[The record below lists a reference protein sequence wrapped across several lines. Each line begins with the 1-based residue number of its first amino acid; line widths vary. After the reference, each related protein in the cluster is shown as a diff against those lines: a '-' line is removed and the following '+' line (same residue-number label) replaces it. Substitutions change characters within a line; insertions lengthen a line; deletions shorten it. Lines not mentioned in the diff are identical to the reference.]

1 MKKLLALV
9 LALVMSMSLVTISNA
24 AFKDA
29 DKIDYKEAVD
39 VMNAV
44 GVFIG
49 DEKGNFNAKENLT
62 REQAAKIIAY
72 LELGSKAADALVGGA
87 TFTDVASSRWSAGF
101 VGYCAQAGIVSGV
114 GDSKFDPAGQLT
126 ALQFGKMLLVE
137 LGYDAK
143 AAGMV
148 GADWAI
154 NTSKLMA
161 STKLMDKIDGSV
173 NQVLTREKAA
183 QMCVNALKAPTVEYS
198 TKGSSITVNGA
209 EINFGASVPTY
220 VTNTIAKEQTISK
233 QTLTNSNA
241 YTIEL
246 GEKLFKDLKLNRTTD
261 DFGRPANEWFWKAAK
276 VGTYADKADLSYTEK
291 VKLGTIYSDLGLGEK
306 VLAKNVTVYVDG
318 DKGTLAKDISKGED
332 TKIGGQGTLTEVY
345 YDSGDNSAVICH
357 INYYIGEVQK
367 TVAATASKDAYI
379 VVATD
384 SVKPAGASGVENF
397 TTDEKFDDDAMVYYT
412 YSESAEE
419 IKSVA
424 VCETASGTVT
434 EAQNARNAKVDTA
447 NVTIG
452 GTKYKAA
459 AKFVGEEVSDV
470 MVKYDYKVYLDGN
483 ANMLKIEKVSKLSNE
498 YALVRATQGKNV
510 FSSNK
515 AQIVFADGTEKVV
528 STAKDYN
535 KAGTNHIDNNTIVTW
550 TVEDGVYTLQPVAT
564 LQSDKVTMNETERA
578 LNLYMSGSPL
588 ASSLVIT
595 NDKAG
600 MKIGGGNTVKAN
612 SNTVLVLYNV
622 KDDSYTTYTGIKSIP
637 SIETSATVGANV
649 YYFCDR
655 GDMATILFVDVDND
669 SIVKGA
675 GKNAIYLAGASRS
688 NLIQNSTGNYYEYN
702 AIVDDE
708 ITTVKVDKA
717 TKVGSKYAYEL
728 DGMFKSYNVNSKGV
742 ITSLTA
748 HADYADDGKG
758 TYLNGVGLDKTSKDY
773 TVILN
778 TAGLF
783 VKADG
788 TEDKTNYKNETI
800 TCDEKA
806 TFYYVDKDGKITE
819 ITYKNVTKDLNDKV
833 YAYVDDYMVKQLVV
847 FEVKDTGAGTSKPL
861 AMGEKPVSYVDG
873 SKVVLEVVD
882 NNTTGLRTA
891 KNEAIAALRAAGYT
905 RVGFDASNTWL
916 TAYDKNLNEVY
927 FDIDTNYYVSLTV
940 DDKVVEYVAAN
951 GSFNATKAS
960 ATKWSD
966 ISGKGTGFL
975 NGTTYKAYFKS
986 TDTDEALIAK
996 TSGTTTVI
1004 KTGYVQ
1010 IGTTQDT
1017 SVTGLGSSGTN
1028 KVTVT
1033 TGNVAYNK
1041 ATVKIEVDKAN
1052 VTKDYTITVKND
1064 GKVVDTFTAKKDT
1077 AIDKT
1082 VSLGDLTANIGN
1094 SEITVEATEIVTPVM
1109 LTKNLV
1115 DKANGLTFTWTL
1127 ANQVTPGTIVKGSL
1141 KITGDLTA
1149 GHTGNTVITLADNA
1163 STGISGIKWVVAD
1176 ATAVGCSVSSAALT
1190 IPDTFANTADGVT
1203 IHFEFTVDAGSTTP
1217 AIKATV

>member
-49 DEKGNFNAKENLT
+49 DEKGNFNAKDNLT

-72 LELGSKAADALVGGA
+72 LELGSKAADALVGSNI
-87 TFTDVASSRWSAGF
+87 FTDVAATRWSAGF
-101 VGYCAQAGIVSGV
+101 IGYCAQAGVVAGV

-198 TKGSSITVNGA
+198 TKGSSIIVNGA

-246 GEKLFKDLKLNRTTD
+246 GEKLFKDLKLNRTAD

-276 VGTYADKADLSYTEK
+276 VCTYADKADLSYTEK

-345 YDSGDNSAVICH
+345 YDSGDNTAVICH

-379 VVATD
+379 VIATD
-384 SVKPAGASGVENF
+384 SVKPDGAAGVENF
-397 TTDEKFDDDAMVYYT
+397 TTDAKFDDDVAVYYT
-412 YSESAEE
+412 YSESADE

-424 VCETASGTVT
+424 VCETVSGTVT
-434 EAQNARNAKVDTA
+434 EAQNAKTAKEDTA
-447 NVTIG
+447 NVTISE
-452 GTKYKAA
+452 KYKAA
-459 AKFVGEEVSDV
+459 AKFVGEEVSDS

-483 ANMLKIEKVSKLSNE
+483 NNMLKIEKVSKLSNE

-515 AQIVFADGTEKVV
+515 AQVVFADGTEKVV

-535 KAGTNHIDNNTIVTW
+535 KVSSYQIPNNTIVTW
-550 TVEDGVYTLQPVAT
+550 TEEDGVYTFQPVENKGNVTVRAT
-564 LQSDKVTMNETERA
+564 DLNATENNTLVVTN
-578 LNLYMSGSPL
+578 N
-588 ASSLVIT
+588 
-595 NDKAG
+595 KAG
-600 MKIGGGNTVKAN
+600 MTIKDKTINAN
-612 SNTVLVLYNV
+612 SNTILVLYDK
-622 KDDSYTTYTGIKSIP
+622 KDDSYTTYTGIKEMP
-637 SIETSATVGANV
+637 SIATKATVEADV
-649 YYFCDR
+649 YYYCNS
-655 GDMATILFVDVDND
+655 GSMATILFVDVDND
-669 SIVKGA
+669 TIVVGA
-675 GKNAIYLAGASRS
+675 GRNAIYLAGASRS

-708 ITTVKVDKA
+708 ITTVKVDKT

-748 HADYADDGKG
+748 HDTYGSVAADKAQYLAGDG
-758 TYLNGVGLDKTSKDY
+758 LNKVSADY
-773 TVILN
+773 TVIID
-778 TAGLF
+778 T
-783 VKADG
+783 KASG
-788 TEDKTNYKNETI
+788 KNATI

-819 ITYKNVTKDLNDKV
+819 ITYKNVTKDENDKV
-833 YAYVDDYMVKQLVV
+833 YAFVDDYMVKQLVV
-847 FEVKDTGAGTSKPL
+847 FEVKDTAPAAGTFDPADPKTVGIVGTTVVIP
-861 AMGEKPVSYVDG
+861 KIDG
-873 SKVVLEVVD
+873 VKVD
-882 NNTTGLRTA
+882 NAANVLAKNGYTVTGLFGGTYWAVKDGTTYFFTESNPEYYTLTVNGTVVEYMAKGTASKISEKEFAAKYDTDGTAYKFVKGGTTYFFAYDSSSANAMTDGTAAVAITTGYVKVTDNTSATTISGVETA
-891 KNEAIAALRAAGYT
+891 TAGGQKYAKVNNAVTVEYTVAANTSVTLNYTVGGVAKTPITESTTAAGKVT
-905 RVGFDASNTWL
+905 FTVSGDKDIVL
-916 TAYDKNLNEVY
+916 TSATPATTYGITYPAAKTKNGVTMTLTCPDTAVQGSTVTVKAKLTGKATGGNAV
-927 FDIDTNYYVSLTV
+927 FALSGHGIDTNYANTFTGVTRSAAGTLTV
-940 DDKVVEYVAAN
+940 ADNTDLGAA
-951 GSFNATKAS
+951 
-960 ATKWSD
+960 
-966 ISGKGTGFL
+966 
-975 NGTTYKAYFKS
+975 
-986 TDTDEALIAK
+986 
-996 TSGTTTVI
+996 
-1004 KTGYVQ
+1004 
-1010 IGTTQDT
+1010 
-1017 SVTGLGSSGTN
+1017 GL
-1028 KVTVT
+1028 
-1033 TGNVAYNK
+1033 
-1041 ATVKIEVDKAN
+1041 EV
-1052 VTKDYTITVKND
+1052 
-1064 GKVVDTFTAKKDT
+1064 TFT
-1077 AIDKT
+1077 
-1082 VSLGDLTANIGN
+1082 
-1094 SEITVEATEIVTPVM
+1094 
-1109 LTKNLV
+1109 
-1115 DKANGLTFTWTL
+1115 FTM
-1127 ANQVTPGTIVKGSL
+1127 P
-1141 KITGDLTA
+1141 
-1149 GHTGNTVITLADNA
+1149 A
-1163 STGISGIKWVVAD
+1163 SD
-1176 ATAVGCSVSSAALT
+1176 ATISIA
-1190 IPDTFANTADGVT
+1190 
-1203 IHFEFTVDAGSTTP
+1203 
-1217 AIKATV
+1217 

>member
-161 STKLMDKIDGSV
+161 TTKLMDKIDGSV

-345 YDSGDNSAVICH
+345 YDSGDNTAVICH

-379 VVATD
+379 VIATD
-384 SVKPAGASGVENF
+384 SVKPAGAAGVENF
-397 TTDEKFDDDAMVYYT
+397 TTDAKFDDDVAVYYT
-412 YSESAEE
+412 YSESADE

-424 VCETASGTVT
+424 VCETVSGTVT
-434 EAQNARNAKVDTA
+434 EAQNAKTAKEDTA
-447 NVTIG
+447 NVTISE
-452 GTKYKAA
+452 KYKAA
-459 AKFVGEEVSDV
+459 AKFVGDEVSDS

-483 ANMLKIEKVSKLSNE
+483 NNMLKIEKVSKLSNE

-515 AQIVFADGTEKVV
+515 AQVVFADGTEKVV

-535 KAGTNHIDNNTIVTW
+535 KVSSYQIPNNTIVTW
-550 TVEDGVYTLQPVAT
+550 TEEDGVYTFQPVENKGNVTVRAT
-564 LQSDKVTMNETERA
+564 DLNATANNTLVVTN
-578 LNLYMSGSPL
+578 N
-588 ASSLVIT
+588 
-595 NDKAG
+595 KAG
-600 MKIGGGNTVKAN
+600 MTIKDKTINAN
-612 SNTVLVLYNV
+612 SNTILVLYDK
-622 KDDSYTTYTGIKSIP
+622 KDDSYTTYTGIKEMP
-637 SIETSATVGANV
+637 GIETKATVEADV
-649 YYFCDR
+649 YYYCNS
-655 GDMATILFVDVDND
+655 GSMATILFVDVDND
-669 SIVKGA
+669 TIVKGA
-675 GKNAIYLAGASRS
+675 GRNAIYLAGASRS

-708 ITTVKVDKA
+708 ITTVKVDKTTVA
-717 TKVGSKYAYEL
+717 TIAGVEKKAYEL

-748 HADYADDGKG
+748 HTAYNTNTGDALYLAGDG
-758 TYLNGVGLDKTSKDY
+758 LNKVSADY
-773 TVILN
+773 TVIID
-778 TAGLF
+778 T
-783 VKADG
+783 KASG
-788 TEDKTNYKNETI
+788 KNATI

-819 ITYKNVTKDLNDKV
+819 ITYKNVTKDENDKV
-833 YAYVDDYMVKQLVV
+833 YAFVDDYMVKQLVV
-847 FEVKDTGAGTSKPL
+847 FEVKDTAPTAGSFDPADPKTAGIVGTTVVIPVIDGVKVDNAANVL
-861 AMGEKPVSYVDG
+861 AKNGYTVTGLFGGTYWAVKDGTTYFFTESNPVYWTLKVDG
-873 SKVVLEVVD
+873 VTVEYMANGTPSKFTEKEFAAKYGSLGTAYKFVKAGATYFFGYNTISTSAMSDGTAAVAI
-882 NNTTGLRTA
+882 TTG
-891 KNEAIAALRAAGYT
+891 
-905 RVGFDASNTWL
+905 
-916 TAYDKNLNEVY
+916 
-927 FDIDTNYYVSLTV
+927 YVKV
-940 DDKVVEYVAAN
+940 DDSTSATISGVETATAGGQKYAKVNNAVTVEYTVAAN
-951 GSFNATKAS
+951 
-960 ATKWSD
+960 
-966 ISGKGTGFL
+966 
-975 NGTTYKAYFKS
+975 
-986 TDTDEALIAK
+986 
-996 TSGTTTVI
+996 
-1004 KTGYVQ
+1004 
-1010 IGTTQDT
+1010 T
-1017 SVTGLGSSGTN
+1017 SVTLNYTVGGVAQTPITESTTAAGKVTFTVSGDKNIVLKDKSVATSYAITLPAEKTTN
-1028 KVTVT
+1028 GVTVKFEGPAKAVAGQTVTVT
-1033 TGNVAYNK
+1033 AKLTGK
-1041 ATVKIEVDKAN
+1041 ATADTTLTVSGVSGIDTAYADTFTGVTRTGAGALKVDNTTDLGSAGLN
-1052 VTKDYTITVKND
+1052 VQFTFTMPGSAATITV
-1064 GKVVDTFTAKKDT
+1064 A
-1077 AIDKT
+1077 
-1082 VSLGDLTANIGN
+1082 
-1094 SEITVEATEIVTPVM
+1094 
-1109 LTKNLV
+1109 
-1115 DKANGLTFTWTL
+1115 
-1127 ANQVTPGTIVKGSL
+1127 
-1141 KITGDLTA
+1141 
-1149 GHTGNTVITLADNA
+1149 
-1163 STGISGIKWVVAD
+1163 
-1176 ATAVGCSVSSAALT
+1176 
-1190 IPDTFANTADGVT
+1190 
-1203 IHFEFTVDAGSTTP
+1203 
-1217 AIKATV
+1217 

>member
-87 TFTDVASSRWSAGF
+87 TFTDVASTRWSAGF
-101 VGYCAQAGIVSGV
+101 VGYCAQAGVVNGV
-114 GDSKFDPAGQLT
+114 GNGKFDPAGQLT

-183 QMCVNALKAPTVEYS
+183 QMSVNALKAPTVEYS
-198 TKGSSITVNGA
+198 TKGSSIIVNGA

-246 GEKLFKDLKLNRTTD
+246 GEKLFKDLKLNRTAD

-345 YDSGDNSAVICH
+345 YDSGDNTAVICH

-379 VVATD
+379 VIATD
-384 SVKPAGASGVENF
+384 SVKPAGAAGVENF
-397 TTDEKFDDDAMVYYT
+397 TTDAKFDDDVAVYYT
-412 YSESAEE
+412 YSESADE

-424 VCETASGTVT
+424 VCETVSGTVT
-434 EAQNARNAKVDTA
+434 EAQNAKTAKEDTA
-447 NVTIG
+447 NVTISE
-452 GTKYKAA
+452 KYKAA
-459 AKFVGEEVSDV
+459 AKFVGEEVSDS

-483 ANMLKIEKVSKLSNE
+483 NNMLKIEKVSKLSNE

-515 AQIVFADGTEKVV
+515 AQVVFADGTEKVV

-535 KAGTNHIDNNTIVTW
+535 KVSSYQIPNNTIVTW
-550 TVEDGVYTLQPVAT
+550 TEEDGVYTFQPVENKGNVTVRAT
-564 LQSDKVTMNETERA
+564 DLNATANNTLVVTN
-578 LNLYMSGSPL
+578 N
-588 ASSLVIT
+588 
-595 NDKAG
+595 KAG
-600 MKIGGGNTVKAN
+600 MTIKNATINAN
-612 SNTVLVLYNV
+612 SNTILVLYDK
-622 KDDSYTTYTGIKSIP
+622 KDDSYTTYTGIKEMP
-637 SIETSATVGANV
+637 GIETTATVEADV
-649 YYFCDR
+649 YYYCNS
-655 GDMATILFVDVDND
+655 GSMATILFVDVDND
-669 SIVKGA
+669 TIVKGA
-675 GKNAIYLAGASRS
+675 GRNAIYLAGASRS

-748 HADYADDGKG
+748 HTAYNTNTGDALYLAGDG
-758 TYLNGVGLDKTSKDY
+758 LNKVSADY
-773 TVILN
+773 TVIID
-778 TAGLF
+778 T
-783 VKADG
+783 KASG
-788 TEDKTNYKNETI
+788 KNATI

-819 ITYKNVTKDLNDKV
+819 ITYKNVTKDENDKV
-833 YAYVDDYMVKQLVV
+833 YAFVDDYMVKQLVV
-847 FEVKDTGAGTSKPL
+847 FEVKDTAPTAGSFDPADPKTAGIVGTTVVIPVIDGVKVDNAANVL
-861 AMGEKPVSYVDG
+861 AKNGYTVTGLFGSTYWAVKDGTTYFFTESNPVYWTLKVDG
-873 SKVVLEVVD
+873 VTVEYMANGTPSKFTEKEFAAKYGSLGTAYKFVKAGATYFFGYNTISTSAMSDGTAAVAI
-882 NNTTGLRTA
+882 TTG
-891 KNEAIAALRAAGYT
+891 
-905 RVGFDASNTWL
+905 
-916 TAYDKNLNEVY
+916 
-927 FDIDTNYYVSLTV
+927 YVKV
-940 DDKVVEYVAAN
+940 DDSTSATISGVETATAEGQKYAKVNNAVTVEYTVAAN
-951 GSFNATKAS
+951 
-960 ATKWSD
+960 
-966 ISGKGTGFL
+966 
-975 NGTTYKAYFKS
+975 
-986 TDTDEALIAK
+986 
-996 TSGTTTVI
+996 
-1004 KTGYVQ
+1004 
-1010 IGTTQDT
+1010 T
-1017 SVTGLGSSGTN
+1017 SVTLNYTVGGVAQTPITESTTAVG
-1028 KVTVT
+1028 KVTFTVSGDKDIVLTSATLATTYGITYPAAKTTNGVT
-1033 TGNVAYNK
+1033 MTLTCPDTAVQGSMVTVKAKLTGK
-1041 ATVKIEVDKAN
+1041 ATGSDAVFSLSGHSIDTAYAGTFTGVSKSAAGQLTVANNTDLGAAGLEVTFTFTMPASDA
-1052 VTKDYTITVKND
+1052 TITV
-1064 GKVVDTFTAKKDT
+1064 A
-1077 AIDKT
+1077 
-1082 VSLGDLTANIGN
+1082 
-1094 SEITVEATEIVTPVM
+1094 
-1109 LTKNLV
+1109 
-1115 DKANGLTFTWTL
+1115 
-1127 ANQVTPGTIVKGSL
+1127 
-1141 KITGDLTA
+1141 
-1149 GHTGNTVITLADNA
+1149 
-1163 STGISGIKWVVAD
+1163 
-1176 ATAVGCSVSSAALT
+1176 
-1190 IPDTFANTADGVT
+1190 
-1203 IHFEFTVDAGSTTP
+1203 
-1217 AIKATV
+1217 

>member
-87 TFTDVASSRWSAGF
+87 TFTDVASTRWSAGF
-101 VGYCAQAGIVSGV
+101 VGYCAQAGVVAGV
-114 GDSKFDPAGQLT
+114 GNGKFDPAGQLT

-161 STKLMDKIDGSV
+161 STKLMDGIDGSV

-345 YDSGDNSAVICH
+345 YDSGDNTAVICH

-379 VVATD
+379 VIATD
-384 SVKPAGASGVENF
+384 SVKPDGAAGVENF
-397 TTDEKFDDDAMVYYT
+397 TTDAKFDDDVAVYYT
-412 YSESAEE
+412 YSESADE

-424 VCETASGTVT
+424 VCETVSGTVT
-434 EAQNARNAKVDTA
+434 EAQNAKTAKEDTA
-447 NVTIG
+447 NVTISE
-452 GTKYKAA
+452 KYKAA
-459 AKFVGEEVSDV
+459 AKFVGEEVSDS

-483 ANMLKIEKVSKLSNE
+483 NNMLKIEKVSKLSNE

-515 AQIVFADGTEKVV
+515 AQVVFADGTEKVV

-535 KAGTNHIDNNTIVTW
+535 KVSSYQIPNNTIVTW
-550 TVEDGVYTLQPVAT
+550 TEEDGVYTFQPVENKGNVTVRAT
-564 LQSDKVTMNETERA
+564 DLNATANNTLVVTN
-578 LNLYMSGSPL
+578 N
-588 ASSLVIT
+588 
-595 NDKAG
+595 KAG
-600 MKIGGGNTVKAN
+600 MTIKNATINAN
-612 SNTVLVLYNV
+612 SNTILVLYDK
-622 KDDSYTTYTGIKSIP
+622 KDDSYTTYTGIKEMP
-637 SIETSATVGANV
+637 GIETTATVEADV
-649 YYFCDR
+649 YYYCNS
-655 GDMATILFVDVDND
+655 GSMATILFVDVDND
-669 SIVKGA
+669 TIVKGA
-675 GKNAIYLAGASRS
+675 GRNAIYLAGASRS

-748 HADYADDGKG
+748 HTAYNTNTGDALYLAGDG
-758 TYLNGVGLDKTSKDY
+758 LNKVSADY
-773 TVILN
+773 TVIID
-778 TAGLF
+778 T
-783 VKADG
+783 KASG
-788 TEDKTNYKNETI
+788 KNATI

-819 ITYKNVTKDLNDKV
+819 ITYKNVTKDENDKV
-833 YAYVDDYMVKQLVV
+833 YAFVDDYMVKQLVV
-847 FEVKDTGAGTSKPL
+847 FEVKDKGAESGTFDPANPQKAYIDGYTVVIPKVDGKKVDNIANVLADNGYTVTGLMGTTVMANKNGVTYFFSENPAGTYEYWTVKVN
-861 AMGEKPVSYVDG
+861 GE
-873 SKVVLEVVD
+873 
-882 NNTTGLRTA
+882 
-891 KNEAIAALRAAGYT
+891 
-905 RVGFDASNTWL
+905 
-916 TAYDKNLNEVY
+916 
-927 FDIDTNYYVSLTV
+927 
-940 DDKVVEYVAAN
+940 VVEYVAKDGVSKLSNKDLYDKYN
-951 GSFNATKAS
+951 GN
-960 ATKWSD
+960 
-966 ISGKGTGFL
+966 GTGFIWKSG
-975 NGTTYKAYFKS
+975 NGTFAYAPYQNNAAALLMPATYTNTAMVY
-986 TDTDEALIAK
+986 E
-996 TSGTTTVI
+996 
-1004 KTGYVQ
+1004 TGYVKLAK
-1010 IGTTQDT
+1010 GSDSSLN
-1017 SVTGLGSSGTN
+1017 SVTFKDSATYAKAGSNVEVIVSNVEANTE
-1028 KVTVT
+1028 VTLTYNTDKTATGSNTTAT
-1033 TGNVAYNK
+1033 TGNVA
-1041 ATVKIEVDKAN
+1041 
-1052 VTKDYTITVKND
+1052 
-1064 GKVVDTFTAKKDT
+1064 
-1077 AIDKT
+1077 
-1082 VSLGDLTANIGN
+1082 
-1094 SEITVEATEIVTPVM
+1094 
-1109 LTKNLV
+1109 
-1115 DKANGLTFTWTL
+1115 
-1127 ANQVTPGTIVKGSL
+1127 
-1141 KITGDLTA
+1141 
-1149 GHTGNTVITLADNA
+1149 
-1163 STGISGIKWVVAD
+1163 
-1176 ATAVGCSVSSAALT
+1176 LT
-1190 IPDTFANTADGVT
+1190 IPATEDITLVKVEKATTYGITYPATTTKNGVTMTLTCSDTAVQGSTVTVKAKLTGKATGGNAVFALSGHGIDTNYANTFTGVT
-1203 IHFEFTVDAGSTTP
+1203 RSAAGTLTVADNTDLGAAGLEVTFTFTMP
-1217 AIKATV
+1217 ASAATISIA

>member
-101 VGYCAQAGIVSGV
+101 VGYCAQAGVVNGV
-114 GDSKFDPAGQLT
+114 GNGKFDPAGQLT

-198 TKGSSITVNGA
+198 TKGSSIIVNGA

-345 YDSGDNSAVICH
+345 YDSGDNTAVICH

-379 VVATD
+379 VIATD
-384 SVKPAGASGVENF
+384 SVKPAGAAGVENF
-397 TTDEKFDDDAMVYYT
+397 TTDAKFDDDVAVYYT
-412 YSESAEE
+412 YSESADE

-424 VCETASGTVT
+424 VCETVSGTVT
-434 EAQNARNAKVDTA
+434 EAQNAKTAKEDTA
-447 NVTIG
+447 NVTISE
-452 GTKYKAA
+452 KYKAA
-459 AKFVGEEVSDV
+459 AKFVGEEVSDS

-483 ANMLKIEKVSKLSNE
+483 NNMLKIEKVSKLSNE

-515 AQIVFADGTEKVV
+515 AQVVFADGTEKVV

-535 KAGTNHIDNNTIVTW
+535 KVSSYQIPNNTIVTW
-550 TVEDGVYTLQPVAT
+550 TEEDGVYTFQPVENKGNVTVRAT
-564 LQSDKVTMNETERA
+564 DLNATANNTLVVTN
-578 LNLYMSGSPL
+578 N
-588 ASSLVIT
+588 
-595 NDKAG
+595 KAG
-600 MKIGGGNTVKAN
+600 MTIKNATINAN
-612 SNTVLVLYNV
+612 SNTILVLYDK
-622 KDDSYTTYTGIKSIP
+622 KDDSYTTYTGIKEMP
-637 SIETSATVGANV
+637 GIETTATVEADV
-649 YYFCDR
+649 YYYCNS
-655 GDMATILFVDVDND
+655 GSMATILFVDVDND
-669 SIVKGA
+669 TIVKGA
-675 GKNAIYLAGASRS
+675 GRNAIYLAGASRS

-748 HADYADDGKG
+748 HTAYNTNTGDALYLAGDG
-758 TYLNGVGLDKTSKDY
+758 LNKVSADY
-773 TVILN
+773 TVIID
-778 TAGLF
+778 T
-783 VKADG
+783 KASG
-788 TEDKTNYKNETI
+788 KNATI

-819 ITYKNVTKDLNDKV
+819 ITYKNVTKDENDKV
-833 YAYVDDYMVKQLVV
+833 YAFVDDYMVKQLVV
-847 FEVKDTGAGTSKPL
+847 FEVKDTAPTAGSFDPADPKTAGIVGTTVVIPVIDGVKVDNAANVL
-861 AMGEKPVSYVDG
+861 AKNGYTVTGLFGGTYWAVKDGTTYFFTESNPVYWTLKVDG
-873 SKVVLEVVD
+873 VTVEYMANGTPSKFTEKEFAAKYGSLGTAYKFVKAGATYFFGYNTSSTSAMSDGMAAVAI
-882 NNTTGLRTA
+882 TTG
-891 KNEAIAALRAAGYT
+891 
-905 RVGFDASNTWL
+905 
-916 TAYDKNLNEVY
+916 
-927 FDIDTNYYVSLTV
+927 YVKV
-940 DDKVVEYVAAN
+940 DDSTSATISGVETATAGGQKYAKVNNAVTVEYTVAAN
-951 GSFNATKAS
+951 
-960 ATKWSD
+960 
-966 ISGKGTGFL
+966 
-975 NGTTYKAYFKS
+975 
-986 TDTDEALIAK
+986 
-996 TSGTTTVI
+996 
-1004 KTGYVQ
+1004 
-1010 IGTTQDT
+1010 T
-1017 SVTGLGSSGTN
+1017 SVTLNYTVGGVAQTPITESTTAAG
-1028 KVTVT
+1028 KVTFTVSGDKDIVLTSATPATTYGITYPAAKTTNGVT
-1033 TGNVAYNK
+1033 MTLTCPDTAVQGSMVTVKAKLTGK
-1041 ATVKIEVDKAN
+1041 ATGGDAVFTLSGHSIDTA
-1052 VTKDYTITVKND
+1052 YA
-1064 GKVVDTFTAKKDT
+1064 GTFTGVSKSA
-1077 AIDKT
+1077 AGQLT
-1082 VSLGDLTANIGN
+1082 VANNTDLGA
-1094 SEITVEATEIVTPVM
+1094 A
-1109 LTKNLV
+1109 
-1115 DKANGLTFTWTL
+1115 GLEVTFTFTMP
-1127 ANQVTPGTIVKGSL
+1127 ASGATIS
-1141 KITGDLTA
+1141 IA
-1149 GHTGNTVITLADNA
+1149 
-1163 STGISGIKWVVAD
+1163 
-1176 ATAVGCSVSSAALT
+1176 
-1190 IPDTFANTADGVT
+1190 
-1203 IHFEFTVDAGSTTP
+1203 
-1217 AIKATV
+1217 